1 MGTRRR
7 PGCKGCYAPLMFT
20 RRPVLLVLH
29 VLVLVLVPVL
39 VAPAQ
44 DEVPNTLRQAPP
56 KRPVV
61 STLTWDVDGVERS
74 ALVQVPVLAEDERAP
89 LVFIWHGHG
98 GSSQRAATRFRLTER
113 WPEAI
118 LVHPQGLKT
127 PGFTDP
133 EGLRS
138 GWTSKGVPAEDNRD
152 LHFFDVMLA
161 DFLERGIVDPELIY
175 STGQSNGGGF
185 TYTLFFERGDRLAAI
200 APASCAASR
209 QLRRGQS
216 PPMIPI
222 FHLAGSNDGVVKMAW
237 QQRTIDHFVTRHQ
250 CGAPEPWGDH
260 PDCVLHPS
268 ALGAPVITY
277 VHTQGHSLPKDAGRL
292 FAKFFREHAR
302 SVTEKRASPPAPP
315 AAPEPT
321 ESSTAPSPEG
331 DE

>member
-1 MGTRRR
+1 MNNQSSSL
-7 PGCKGCYAPLMFT
+7 A
-20 RRPVLLVLH
+20 LLRALFAF
-29 VLVLVLVPVL
+29 L
-39 VAPAQ
+39 VAVSVVAAQ
-44 DEVPNTLRQAPP
+44 DPMPEGLKQAPP
-56 KRPVV
+56 EKPTV
-61 STLTWDVDGVERS
+61 STLTWDVNGVERS
-74 ALVQVPVLAEDERAP
+74 ALVQFPVLAEDERAP

-98 GSSQRAATRFRLTER
+98 GSSKRAATRFRLTER

-138 GWTSKGVPAEDNRD
+138 GWTSKGVPAENNRD

-185 TYTLFFERGDRLAAI
+185 TYTLFVERGDRLAAI

-209 QLRRGQS
+209 QIAGGQS

-222 FHLAGSNDGVVKMAW
+222 FHLAGSNDDVVKMAW
-237 QQRTIDHFVTRHQ
+237 QQRTIDHFVARHD
-250 CGAPEPWGDH
+250 CAAPEPWGDH
-260 PDCVLHPS
+260 PKCMIHASPH
-268 ALGAPVITY
+268 GAPVITY
-277 VHTQGHSLPKDAGRL
+277 IHTQGHSLPKDAGRV

-302 SVTEKRASPPAPP
+302 SVAAKRAADSCASAATAPVESPTAPAPD
-315 AAPEPT
+315 
-321 ESSTAPSPEG
+321 G
-331 DE
+331 D

>member
-1 MGTRRR
+1 MINRT
-7 PGCKGCYAPLMFT
+7 A
-20 RRPVLLVLH
+20 VLSFLSFLTLLAGVVLR
-29 VLVLVLVPVL
+29 
-39 VAPAQ
+39 ATAQ
-44 DEVPNTLRQAPP
+44 DTPSGALEQAPP
-56 KRPVV
+56 KRPVL
-61 STLTWDVDGVERS
+61 SSFTWQVDGVERS
-74 ALVQVPVLAEDERAP
+74 ALVQMPVLAEDERAP

-185 TYTLFFERGDRLAAI
+185 TYTLFVERGDRLAAI
-200 APASCAASR
+200 APASCAGSR
-209 QLRRGQS
+209 QIRRGQS

-222 FHLAGSNDGVVKMAW
+222 FHLAGSNDDVVKMAW
-237 QQRTIDHFVTRHQ
+237 QQRTIDHFLDRHD
-250 CGAPEPWGDH
+250 CAAPEPWGDH
-260 PDCVLHPS
+260 PNCMIHASPH
-268 ALGAPVITY
+268 GAPVITY
-277 VHTQGHSLPKDAGRL
+277 IHTQGHSLPKDAGRM

-302 SVTEKRASPPAPP
+302 SVAAKRAADSGTP
-315 AAPEPT
+315 AA
-321 ESSTAPSPEG
+321 TAPVEFPTAPRSDG
-331 DE
+331 D

>member
-1 MGTRRR
+1 MIDRNTGFSFLWFLTLVSGVAFMATAQDTPPRAL
-7 PGCKGCYAPLMFT
+7 KHAPPE
-20 RRPVLLVLH
+20 RPVL
-29 VLVLVLVPVL
+29 
-39 VAPAQ
+39 
-44 DEVPNTLRQAPP
+44 
-56 KRPVV
+56 
-61 STLTWDVDGVERS
+61 SSLTWKVGGVERS
-74 ALVQVPVLAEDERAP
+74 ALVQMPVLAEDERAP
-89 LVFIWHGHG
+89 LVFVWHGHG
-98 GSSQRAATRFRLTER
+98 GSSRSAATRFGFTEH

-185 TYTLFFERGDRLAAI
+185 TYTLFFERGDQLAAI

-209 QLRRGQS
+209 QIRRGQS
-216 PPMIPI
+216 PPMVPI
-222 FHLAGSNDGVVKMAW
+222 FHLAGSNDDVVKMAW
-237 QQRTIDHFVTRHQ
+237 QQRTIDHFVARHQ

-315 AAPEPT
+315 APPAAPEPT
-321 ESSTAPSPEG
+321 ESTESSTVPSPEG

>member
-29 VLVLVLVPVL
+29 ALVLVLVPVL

-185 TYTLFFERGDRLAAI
+185 TYTLFVERGDRLAAI
-200 APASCAASR
+200 APASCAGSR
-209 QLRRGQS
+209 QIRRGQS

-222 FHLAGSNDGVVKMAW
+222 FHLAGSNDDVVKMAW
-237 QQRTIDHFVTRHQ
+237 QQRTIDHFLDRHD
-250 CGAPEPWGDH
+250 CAAPEPWGDH
-260 PDCVLHPS
+260 PNCMIHASPH
-268 ALGAPVITY
+268 GAPVITY
-277 VHTQGHSLPKDAGRL
+277 IHTQGHSLPKDAGRM

-302 SVTEKRASPPAPP
+302 SVAAKRAADSGTP
-315 AAPEPT
+315 AA
-321 ESSTAPSPEG
+321 TAPVEFPTAPRSDG
-331 DE
+331 D

>member
-29 VLVLVLVPVL
+29 ALVLVLVPVL

-98 GSSQRAATRFRLTER
+98 GSSQRAATRFMCTEH

-185 TYTLFFERGDRLAAI
+185 TYTLFVERGDRLAAI
-200 APASCAASR
+200 APASCAGSR
-209 QLRRGQS
+209 QIRRGQS

-222 FHLAGSNDGVVKMAW
+222 FHLAGSNDDVVKMAW
-237 QQRTIDHFVTRHQ
+237 QQRTIDHFLDRHD
-250 CGAPEPWGDH
+250 CAAPEPWGDH
-260 PDCVLHPS
+260 PNCMIHASPH
-268 ALGAPVITY
+268 AAPVITY
-277 VHTQGHSLPKDAGRL
+277 IHTQGHSLPKDAGRM

-302 SVTEKRASPPAPP
+302 SVAAKRAADSGTPAATAPVESPTAPP
-315 AAPEPT
+315 
-321 ESSTAPSPEG
+321 SDG
-331 DE
+331 D